1 MKNRI
6 TRIFIRMLLSINS
19 VIPARSAVSVFLL
32 GIATMLMTTTT
43 SCGPRVSCYEPAV
56 DSTGTVQMDTTVK
69 KDSIVQS
76 SVNNQAN
83 SNSVTDCYDIAIPI
97 DQVETDSNRD
107 VNKPDDPIKTC
118 YAPVLKPE

>member
-56 DSTGTVQMDTTVK
+56 DSTGTVQMDTAVK
-69 KDSIVQS
+69 KDSAVKS
-76 SVNNQAN
+76 SVNNQTN
-83 SNSVTDCYDIAIPI
+83 NNNITDCYDVAIPI

>member
-6 TRIFIRMLLSINS
+6 TGILVRVLLSINS
-19 VIPARSAVSVFLL
+19 VIPARSAVSVFLI

-56 DSTGTVQMDTTVK
+56 DSTGTVQMDSVVK

-83 SNSVTDCYDIAIPI
+83 SNNVTDCYDIVIPI
-97 DQVETDSNRD
+97 DQVETDSIPD
-107 VNKPDDPIKTC
+107 VNKPDEPVKTC

>member
-6 TRIFIRMLLSINS
+6 TRILVRVLLGIIS
-19 VIPARSAVSVFLL
+19 VIPARSAISVFLL

-56 DSTGTVQMDTTVK
+56 DSTGTVQMDTAVK
-69 KDSIVQS
+69 KDSVVKS
-76 SVNNQAN
+76 SVNNQTN
-83 SNSVTDCYDIAIPI
+83 NNNITDCYDVAIPI

-107 VNKPDDPIKTC
+107 LNKPDNPIKTC
-118 YAPVLKPE
+118 YAPVLKKD